1 MGVPDTNVLWSC
13 LCSYLGFGSELRG
26 LFASLGVSW
35 DITHF
40 PEIRHSGFKLFG
52 ATADR

>member
-1 MGVPDTNVLWSC
+1 MTYGDVSAPILASGQNSGV
-13 LCSYLGFGSELRG
+13 CSPHW
-26 LFASLGVSW
+26 GVSW

-40 PEIRHSGFKLFG
+40 PEIRHSGFKFFG